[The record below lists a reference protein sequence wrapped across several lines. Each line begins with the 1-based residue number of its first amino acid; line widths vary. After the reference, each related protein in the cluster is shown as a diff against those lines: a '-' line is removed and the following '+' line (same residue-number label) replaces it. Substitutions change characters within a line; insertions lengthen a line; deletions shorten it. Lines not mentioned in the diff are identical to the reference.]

1 MKHYHVIIGL
11 GNPDPL
17 LLNTYHNVGIM
28 ALEALGKGLHFKA
41 YKGLFEYAEAGTAP
55 DGTTLALVKPLVFMN
70 ESGVAARAAAKMFN
84 TSPAQITVMHD
95 DSDLALG
102 DVKFSKGQSSA
113 GHRGVQSIIDALGS
127 KDFARVRIGI
137 RNRKETRRKKAGEFV
152 LKPIKASDKKTLASV
167 FEAIAEK
174 LSPENPTA

>member
-1 MKHYHVIIGL
+1 MKHYHLIIGL

-17 LLNTYHNVGIM
+17 LLDTYHNVGTM
-28 ALEALGKGLHFKA
+28 ALEALGKGLRFKA
-41 YKGLFEYAEAGTAP
+41 YQGLFAYAEAGTAP

-84 TSPAQITVMHD
+84 TPPAQITVIHD

-113 GHRGVQSIIDALGS
+113 GHRGVQSIIDALRS

-137 RNRKETRRKKAGEFV
+137 RNKNEKRRKKAGEFV
-152 LKPIKASDKKTLASV
+152 LKPIKASDKKILAQV
-167 FEAIAEK
+167 FETI
-174 LSPENPTA
+174 TATLPGSSS